1 MQKTIKVNIEQ
12 WNRLLIKLAD
22 TGEHLYAPIR
32 HNGVIDYKL
41 IDKEIVGEIVYNEA
55 KPASPLKIF
64 FLPIRVNVTRV
75 EQAVGRII
83 LIGAPACDIEGLK
96 LLDAIYID
104 EKYTDETYLSR
115 RQNAIIIGAPC
126 HKTDENCHCTTC
138 SVNPWPGD
146 GCDISMSFTGEDI
159 ILTPMSE
166 KGTGFM
172 NEINSLV
179 NVGQLEAGDID
190 KITRLQEA
198 SAARLAD
205 KNNGLPGSEETG
217 KLVNAAERSFWKEHS
232 SKCVSCGA
240 CAAICP
246 TCTCFL
252 LIDRPG
258 FEKIKQQDTCQY
270 PAFERVAG
278 GEDPLRE
285 LSIRFHNRYMCK
297 FVWKPERFGVLACTG
312 CGRCID
318 ACIAG
323 ISKNEV
329 ITEMT

>member
-1 MQKTIKVNIEQ
+1 MQKAIKINKEE
-12 WNRLLIKLAD
+12 WNRLLIKLSDA
-22 TGEHLYAPIR
+22 GEQLYAPIR
-32 HNGVIDYKL
+32 HNGVLDYEL
-41 IDKEIVGEIVYNEA
+41 IDKESIGEIVYNEA

-64 FLPIRVNVTRV
+64 FLPFRLNVTRD
-75 EQAVGRII
+75 AKTTGRILI
-83 LIGAPACDIEGLK
+83 IGAPACDIEGLK

-104 EKYTDETYLSR
+104 EKYTDESYLSR
-115 RQNAIIIGAPC
+115 RQKAIIIGAPC
-126 HKTDENCHCTTC
+126 HKTTENCHCTTYDL
-138 SVNPWPGD
+138 NPWPGD
-146 GCDISMSFTGEDI
+146 GCDISMSSTGEDI
-159 ILTPMSE
+159 FLTTMSE

-172 NEINSLV
+172 NEIKSLV
-179 NVGQLEAGDID
+179 NTGEPGEGDMA
-190 KITRLQEA
+190 KIFRMQEV
-198 SAARLAD
+198 SAAELAD
-205 KNNGLPGSEETG
+205 KNNGLPGKEETG
-217 KLVNAAERSFWKEHS
+217 ELVQATEHSFWKEHS

-278 GEDPLRE
+278 GEDPLKE
-285 LSIRFHNRYMCK
+285 LSVRFHNRYMCK

-329 ITEMT
+329 IREMT

>member
-1 MQKTIKVNIEQ
+1 MQKAIKINKEE
-12 WNRLLIKLAD
+12 WNRLLIKLSDA
-22 TGEHLYAPIR
+22 GEQLYAPIR
-32 HNGVIDYKL
+32 HNGVLDYEL
-41 IDKEIVGEIVYNEA
+41 IDKESIGEIVYNEA

-64 FLPIRVNVTRV
+64 FLPFRLNVTRD
-75 EQAVGRII
+75 AKTKGRILI
-83 LIGAPACDIEGLK
+83 IGAPACDIEGLK

-104 EKYTDETYLSR
+104 EKYTDESYLSR
-115 RQNAIIIGAPC
+115 RQKAIIIGAPC
-126 HKTDENCHCTTC
+126 HKTAENCHCTTYDL
-138 SVNPWPGD
+138 NPWPDD
-146 GCDISMSFTGEDI
+146 GCDISMSSTGEDI
-159 ILTPMSE
+159 FLTTMSE

-172 NEINSLV
+172 NEIKSLV
-179 NVGQLEAGDID
+179 NAGEPREGDMA
-190 KITRLQEA
+190 KIFRMQEV
-198 SAARLAD
+198 SAVELAD
-205 KNNGLPGSEETG
+205 KNNGLPGKEETG
-217 KLVNAAERSFWKEHS
+217 ELVQATEHSFWKEHS

-278 GEDPLRE
+278 GEDPLKE
-285 LSIRFHNRYMCK
+285 LSVRFHNRYMCK

-329 ITEMT
+329 IREMT